1 MISAELW
8 NAFVRRFFPR
18 MLAAMFSTIASFTL
32 ATLNVFDVYF
42 SGFPH
47 KVEYAFVLLS
57 VGAALLSG
65 GQFFV
70 IRGRVWGVWVMVAL
84 LCACLLASLST
95 YPRSSYKLLVV
106 ISVCVPLFSL
116 LLLNS
121 RRYRQMCRRLV
132 AIRRMRNLGITS
144 RGRL

>member
-47 KVEYAFVLLS
+47 KVEYAFVLFLRRGCS
-57 VGAALLSG
+57 AERGAI
-65 GQFFV
+65 FV
-70 IRGRVWGVWVMVAL
+70 MRGRVWG
-84 LCACLLASLST
+84 
-95 YPRSSYKLLVV
+95 Y
-106 ISVCVPLFSL
+106 
-116 LLLNS
+116 
-121 RRYRQMCRRLV
+121 
-132 AIRRMRNLGITS
+132 G
-144 RGRL
+144 